1 MTPYSLT
8 DIARYAEG
16 DMTAEEM
23 QSFEQALA
31 ADASLQQ
38 QLALYHDVHNSL
50 QQHFTKDAG
59 QLQLE
64 GTLQQLRGEF
74 FSQQAKP
81 AKIVSINRTLRYVM
95 GVAAVLLIAIFLWKP
110 WQGDLYEQ
118 YSDVEMINPAVRG
131 DNADSLLQQ
140 AAIRFN
146 NEEYQAASLLLSE
159 AQQLRPDDS
168 FTGFYYGVTLMHL
181 DQLMPAR
188 MVLGDIYDGSS
199 VFKYE
204 AAFYIALTYIK
215 EKDKTAAR
223 EWLQKIPADAANYG
237 KAQELL
243 GKL

>member
-16 DMTAEEM
+16 DMSAEEL
-23 QSFEQALA
+23 QAFEQALA
-31 ADASLQQ
+31 ADATLRQ
-38 QLALYHDVHNSL
+38 QLALYHDVHSSL

-64 GTLQQLRGEF
+64 GTLQQMRGEF
-74 FSQQAKP
+74 FTRQTKT

-95 GVAAVLLIAIFLWKP
+95 GVAAVLLITLFLWKP
-110 WQGDLYEQ
+110 WQSLYDQ
-118 YSDVEMINPAVRG
+118 YSDMQMINPAVRG

-140 AAIRFN
+140 AAIEFN
-146 NEEYQAASLLLSE
+146 NEEYEDASALLSE
-159 AQQLRPDDS
+159 AQKLRPDDS
-168 FTGFYYGVTLMHL
+168 FTNFYYGVTLMHL
-181 DQLMPAR
+181 DQLLPAR
-188 MVLGDIYDGSS
+188 LVLGEIYDGSS

-215 EKDKTAAR
+215 EKDKTSAR
-223 EWLQKIPADAANYG
+223 EWLQKIPSDAANHG

-243 GKL
+243 RKL